1 MADAALLVRWQR
13 AVPGREQK
21 ALSLFGS
28 SLEYYGTLQKEG
40 AIESFEPVML
50 SPSTNDL
57 TGFILIRGS
66 ADQLSALKRQD
77 QFKEMLIRGQ
87 YLIEGLGVIDGYLEG
102 EMQAR
107 MAKWAQI
114 ISE

>member
-1 MADAALLVRWQR
+1 MADAALLIRWQR

-21 ALSLFGS
+21 ALSLFGGS
-28 SLEYYGTLQKEG
+28 MEYYSTLQSEG
-40 AIESFEPVML
+40 AIESFEPVL
-50 SPSTNDL
+50 LNPSTNDL

-66 ADQLSALKRQD
+66 EEQLNVLKQQER
-77 QFKEMLIRGQ
+77 FKDMMLRGQ

-102 EMQAR
+102 DLHKR
-107 MAKWAQI
+107 MAQWAQV